1 MSTYEEN
8 GVQERERER
17 KRMEERKRFVAR
29 FTTFGK
35 RIGDCRINS
44 DGESGERGGNS
55 RSLPVGSVT

>member
-8 GVQERERER
+8 GVQEREREKENGR
-17 KRMEERKRFVAR
+17 KEAIRAR

-44 DGESGERGGNS
+44 DGKSGKGGGNS

>member
-8 GVQERERER
+8 GVQEREREKENGR
-17 KRMEERKRFVAR
+17 KEAIRCKIYDVWETNRRLW
-29 FTTFGK
+29 
-35 RIGDCRINS
+35 INS